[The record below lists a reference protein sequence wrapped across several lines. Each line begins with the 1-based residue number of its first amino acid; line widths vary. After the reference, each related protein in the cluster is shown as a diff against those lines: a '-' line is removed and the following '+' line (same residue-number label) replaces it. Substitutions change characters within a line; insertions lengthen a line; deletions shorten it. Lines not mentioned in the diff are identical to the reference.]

1 MANKLS
7 IKYFKYAIGEILLV
21 VIGILIALQINNWN
35 ESRKNS
41 IFERKVISE
50 LSVDVSQDIEEMN
63 NALDSIK
70 QSQRSSYAIIQ
81 HLENK
86 NKYRIINLSYL
97 DCQINNLSSLDVRNG
112 NNMNF
117 THFKSSSNDSLNCIS
132 VDDDAWSTANWI
144 YIDLQHYFSNNC
156 NAIYGC
162 VYDPHIDMDTDIKVI
177 KKLINKNIW
186 MRSCLELGISHA
198 MMMHL
203 SCVNKPSRPNQ
214 CLIDLLEDDLLENS
228 SLQRVNNGFIIQ
240 DSPGLGIVVNDEK
253 VSKYHKMYLEKTR
266 ETYYS

>member
-1 MANKLS
+1 MIPYGRQDINQTDIDSVVNVLQSDFLTQGPQVPLFEKTVSNYCNANHGVAVNSATSALHIACLALDLKKGDYLWTSPNSFVASANCGLYCGAKVDFIDIDPKTYNLSVIEEPVANIFDMNKLA
-7 IKYFKYAIGEILLV
+7 KEYN
-21 VIGILIALQINNWN
+21 IN
-35 ESRKNS
+35 
-41 IFERKVISE
+41 ISSHCT
-50 LSVDVSQDIEEMN
+50 SVDI
-63 NALDSIK
+63 LK
-70 QSQRSSYAIIQ
+70 Q
-81 HLENK
+81 
-86 NKYRIINLSYL
+86 
-97 DCQINNLSSLDVRNG
+97 
-112 NNMNF
+112 
-117 THFKSSSNDSLNCIS
+117 
-132 VDDDAWSTANWI
+132 
-144 YIDLQHYFSNNC
+144 C